1 MLFLQPKNK
10 RERYNFVV
18 YIHIHGQIVREF
30 HFEGDTSTRVKLPH
44 KLYILQGLIENQL
57 NSVEK
62 IIIIGYIN
70 FYNKVLKNNS

>member
-18 YIHIHGQIVREF
+18 YIHIHGQIVQEF

-44 KLYILQGLIENQL
+44 KLYILQGLIEN
-57 NSVEK
+57 
-62 IIIIGYIN
+62 
-70 FYNKVLKNNS
+70 